1 MTKPEII
8 ISLPI
13 FFSESLWINL
23 LQYLLFR
30 PHTLCSCIQN
40 MSKSHKYL
48 LNNIS
53 MTWPFPII
61 HEETRVCQL
70 YLQLLQHCSSFPVQM
85 KLSLPIVPWKAAPR
99 IIFIAPD
106 FTHVIL
112 HMPPSLPPS
121 TDSVYLKGI
130 I

>member
-40 MSKSHKYL
+40 MSKSHKCL

-61 HEETRVCQL
+61 HEETGFCQL
-70 YLQLLQHCSSFPVQM
+70 YLQLLQHCSSLGASAWNWLLPGYKCFTMDETQEVLQTFIIYFFFN
-85 KLSLPIVPWKAAPR
+85 KIIVELSLEK
-99 IIFIAPD
+99 
-106 FTHVIL
+106 
-112 HMPPSLPPS
+112 
-121 TDSVYLKGI
+121 YLKRTA
-130 I
+130 